1 MLLGIVHKV
10 VESWI
15 KLARLSNMDLIE
27 LLIEEVIL
35 RVFLQVCLE
44 VVSVLLLLFC
54 EVSKEVCVISD
65 PSLFLPVKHSALSSL
80 MVGWISHG
88 PGIKLLNFVENA
100 IEFHDGLLNLVPSLI
115 QISAQWD
122 LCLVSQVL
130 ELLVDEVVGE
140 LEGVQ
145 LLVGLLHF
153 LHLVGWIDQ
162 DTVSLIVVHMDVDI
176 GCRQSLERVHWTVA
190 EDVVQVDLQV
200 LFSYFEVHNTREHG
214 GVVIIEIRGLVLE
227 AHNLEA
233 LAADVTP
240 VHRAFSNEVVHL
252 LVGMRVVLDGG
263 THADHDTPRG
273 VRGEDEDGVVDG
285 SELGVHS

>member
-1 MLLGIVHKV
+1 M
-10 VESWI
+10 
-15 KLARLSNMDLIE
+15 
-27 LLIEEVIL
+27 
-35 RVFLQVCLE
+35 
-44 VVSVLLLLFC
+44 
-54 EVSKEVCVISD
+54 
-65 PSLFLPVKHSALSSL
+65 
-80 MVGWISHG
+80 
-88 PGIKLLNFVENA
+88 
-100 IEFHDGLLNLVPSLI
+100 
-115 QISAQWD
+115 
-122 LCLVSQVL
+122 
-130 ELLVDEVVGE
+130 
-140 LEGVQ
+140 
-145 LLVGLLHF
+145 
-153 LHLVGWIDQ
+153 
-162 DTVSLIVVHMDVDI
+162 
-176 GCRQSLERVHWTVA
+176 HWTVA